1 MAEGRALTG
10 LGAWVEARTARAP
23 AALRQRVL
31 DHVAAT
37 RPTGDPAADL
47 ARAAHHSLAGILTA
61 PGDRTV
67 ALDLLAA
74 DGLITLALLRQAE
87 DDPSSLVAFARSLT
101 ELPAP
106 A

>member
-1 MAEGRALTG
+1 MAEGRALTS
-10 LGAWVEARTARAP
+10 LAAWVEARTARAP
-23 AALRQRVL
+23 GALRARVL
-31 DHVAAT
+31 EHVASIAT
-37 RPTGDPAADL
+37 SGNAAADL
-47 ARAAHHSLAGILTA
+47 ADAAHHSLAGVLAA

-87 DDPSSLVAFARSLT
+87 DDPAGLVAFARSLT

-106 A
+106 E

>member
-1 MAEGRALTG
+1 MAEGRALTA
-10 LGAWVEARTARAP
+10 LGAWVEARTRGAP
-23 AALRQRVL
+23 PRLRERVL
-31 DHVAAT
+31 DHV
-37 RPTGDPAADL
+37 RITGETDNPPADL
-47 ARAAHHSLAGILTA
+47 AGAAHHSLAGVLAA

-87 DDPSSLVAFARSLT
+87 DDPSALVAFARSLT

-106 A
+106 E

>member
-1 MAEGRALTG
+1 MAQGRALTP
-10 LGAWVEARTARAP
+10 LGAWVEDRTARAP
-23 AALRQRVL
+23 AVLRERVL
-31 DHVAAT
+31 DHVRAVP
-37 RPTGDPAADL
+37 PTGSAPADL
-47 ARAAHHSLAGILTA
+47 ASAAHHSLAGVLAA

-87 DDPSSLVAFARSLT
+87 DDPSSLVDFARSLT
-101 ELPAP
+101 ELPGP

>member
-1 MAEGRALTG
+1 MAEGRALTA
-10 LGAWVEARTARAP
+10 LGAWVEERTARAP

-31 DHVAAT
+31 EHVAVT
-37 RPTGDPAADL
+37 RSTGNAPADL
-47 ARAAHHSLAGILTA
+47 ARAAHRSLAGVLSA

>member
-1 MAEGRALTG
+1 MAEGRALTA
-10 LGAWVEARTARAP
+10 LGAWVEARTRGAP
-23 AALRQRVL
+23 ALLRARVL
-31 DHVAAT
+31 DHVRAT
-37 RPTGDPAADL
+37 SATDDPAADL
-47 ARAAHHSLAGILTA
+47 AAAAHHSLAGVLAA

-87 DDPSSLVAFARSLT
+87 DDPSALVAFARSLT

-106 A
+106 E

>member
-1 MAEGRALTG
+1 MLRQPHEVAIVAI
-10 LGAWVEARTARAP
+10 VARAP

-31 DHVAAT
+31 EHVRTVAPSGNA
-37 RPTGDPAADL
+37 PADL
-47 ARAAHHSLAGILTA
+47 ARAAHLSLDGVLAA

-87 DDPSSLVAFARSLT
+87 DDPASLVAFARSVT
-101 ELPAP
+101 ELAGPS
-106 A
+106 

>member
-1 MAEGRALTG
+1 MAEGRTLTP
-10 LGAWVEARTARAP
+10 LAAWVEARTARAP

-31 DHVAAT
+31 DHVAAIA
-37 RPTGDPAADL
+37 PSVNPATDL
-47 ARAAHHSLAGILTA
+47 ADAAHHSLAGVLAA

-87 DDPSSLVAFARSLT
+87 DDPAGLVAFARSLT

-106 A
+106 E